1 MSLEKRPLSIQFCFG
16 ENFLYT
22 IQLHENE
29 DPLAKAFDFCLKNK
43 FCFEDA
49 EKISHLIVKAKTHY
63 FE

>member
-1 MSLEKRPLSIQFCFG
+1 V
-16 ENFLYT
+16 YT

-49 EKISHLIVKAKTHY
+49 EQISQQIVKAKTHY
-63 FE
+63 FEQILN